1 MAFLAWLILF
11 LCLIVGLIG
20 ILVPV
25 LPGIFLILFGVLVH
39 KLLLP
44 EYLNW
49 WTVGVVIL
57 GVGVTFALDLM
68 GSLVGAKWGGAS
80 KQGLW
85 GLFLGGVVGLFF
97 APAGI
102 ILGPILGVFLGEV
115 LVASRTIREGT
126 RAGIGATLGVALST
140 FLKFLLGLFLLGWV
154 LCDLWFF

>member
-1 MAFLAWLILF
+1 MVFLAWIILF

-25 LPGIFLILFGVLVH
+25 LPCIFLILFGVLVH
-39 KLLLP
+39 KFLLP

-57 GVGVTFALDLM
+57 GVGVTFAVDLM

-102 ILGPILGVFLGEV
+102 I